1 MYELEILHHCG
12 KRVKTKSL
20 KVLGANFYVCRSYRE
35 KTGRE
40 AFLPPSWIWIKLMVK
55 YFWSAGKNDKIT
67 NQNIRKTSTGQG
79 DD

>member
-35 KTGRE
+35 KTGRGGL
-40 AFLPPSWIWIKLMVK
+40 FDPILNRVKTKLTTMNMTGN
-55 YFWSAGKNDKIT
+55 SGKFI
-67 NQNIRKTSTGQG
+67 
-79 DD
+79 